1 MATWLLTRVS
11 VSTPKIS
18 AMQHAGQGGGDD
30 ARRVAAGGEGD
41 GEGGDRTR
49 QHHALDA
56 EIEHAG
62 ALDHQ
67 LADAGEQER
76 RGGADDGEQDRD
88 RDLEAHAGATSR
100 RAGV

>member
-1 MATWLLTRVS
+1 
-11 VSTPKIS
+11 
-18 AMQHAGQGGGDD
+18 MQHAGQGGGDD
-30 ARRVAAGGEGD
+30 AGRVAAGGEGD

-62 ALDHQ
+62 ALDHE